1 VPEALFLV
9 KGSTRQISQ
18 DVGFPMGEKTTN
30 VEVLVLARTEG
41 PEGEYR
47 RVGAGRL
54 RSWDAAVESLD
65 SGVASPHDRCS
76 TSRFP
81 SLVRN

>member
-18 DVGFPMGEKTTN
+18 DVGFPMGGKTTN

-54 RSWDAAVESLD
+54 RSWDAAVESLE
-65 SGVASPHDRCS
+65 VL
-76 TSRFP
+76 T
-81 SLVRN
+81 VV